1 MRYTVSN
8 DAQVQLTVEKD
19 TSRSHHIVKLTPRVC
34 VKKMRQVRIPKRATR
49 ISVNPM
55 PHCDEVKKETRRARA
70 YDASLSEIIALLEQ
84 ARSRSRNS
92 IENTEVNSTL
102 TPKLSI
108 PHSSPRGQVS
118 YH

>member
-8 DAQVQLTVEKD
+8 DAQVQLTVEND
-19 TSRSHHIVKLTPRVC
+19 TSRSHHIVKLPPRVC

-84 ARSRSRNS
+84 ARSRSRHS
-92 IENTEVNSTL
+92 IENAEVNSTL

-108 PHSSPRGQVS
+108 PHSS
-118 YH
+118 